1 MEIEMKDEL
10 ANTVERLAAAA
21 GLAFLG
27 NLPPEEVLTL
37 LEEHIRHLREEISST
52 QATLQRGAQL
62 DVDRL
67 FLIEDQYTVTLLQ
80 ARYDFIQQLIR
91 EINDGTL
98 TEMGKEQRIWKITR
112 PDLASLGSESEN
124 EGR

>member
-1 MEIEMKDEL
+1 MHVGDRVQARIDVVGHLEDRP
-10 ANTVERLAAAA
+10 VV
-21 GLAFLG
+21 GLDLG
-27 NLPPEEVLTL
+27 LGVL
-37 LEEHIRHLREEISST
+37 RHLREEISST

-67 FLIEDQYTVTLLQ
+67 FLIEDLYTVRLLQ
-80 ARYDFIQQLIR
+80 ARYDYIQQLIG

-98 TEMGKEQRIWKITR
+98 TQMGKEQRIWKITR

-124 EGR
+124 EG